1 MNQVGYSN
9 ALGAAATEQAYRS
22 EQTKTNQTQK
32 KTKVSGR
39 TIGDPVLS
47 EKAAKYYEK
56 LRAKYSN
63 MDFVLVSPEKKA
75 EAESQKGMYQSSKAL
90 LVLIDSDKIERMAED
105 EAYRNK
111 YEAILNNATS
121 QISQMKAQ
129 LITRSSNSS
138 VRSIGMSFDDHGNA
152 SFFAVVDKS
161 LKAQRERIDANR
173 QKKAEE
179 KKADAK
185 KKAANEAR
193 EKQAEAVKSK
203 KADETDA
210 SDTVTVTAN
219 SLEELLQKID
229 EVYFA
234 ERADSVMTEEEKAL
248 GGFVNY
254 VV

>member
-1 MNQVGYSN
+1 MNQIGYSN
-9 ALGAAATEQAYRS
+9 AAGAAATEQIYRS
-22 EQTKTNQTQK
+22 EQNKTNQTGK

-39 TIGDPVLS
+39 TIGEPELS

-63 MDFVLVSPEKKA
+63 MDFILVSPEKKA
-75 EAESQKGMYQSSKAL
+75 EAESQKGMYQSSKEL
-90 LVLIDSDKIERMAED
+90 LVLIDSDKIEKMAED

-111 YEAILNNATS
+111 YEAILSNATS

-129 LITRSSNSS
+129 LATRSSSS

-161 LKAQRERIDANR
+161 LKAQRERIDVNR

-179 KKADAK
+179 KKTDAK
-185 KKAANEAR
+185 KKAASEAK
-193 EKQAEAVKSK
+193 EKQAEAVKAK
-203 KADETDA
+203 KAEETDS

-229 EVYFA
+229 EVYFV
-234 ERADSVMTEEEKAL
+234 ERADSVMTEAEKSV

>member
-22 EQTKTNQTQK
+22 EQTKTNQTEK

-111 YEAILNNATS
+111 YETILNNATS
-121 QISQMKAQ
+121 QIAQMKAQ
-129 LITRSSNSS
+129 LGTRSSS

-179 KKADAK
+179 KKTDAK

-203 KADETDA
+203 KADETD
-210 SDTVTVTAN
+210 STDTVTVTAN

-234 ERADSVMTEEEKAL
+234 ERADSVMTEAEKAL